1 MGLFKTQPE
10 PEKNTQTLFE
20 EPKKDP
26 IPVPAPLPPKP
37 RKETIIEKGI
47 TVAGRIFG
55 EGAIQVGGCVEGEI
69 HVEGSVFVAGSGC
82 IKGPVEARTIRVAGS
97 IEGNVVAH
105 DRVRL
110 EKTGSIIGD
119 VTTASLVIEDGGRLN
134 GRSTMEKLPDNPV
147 EDIDTMLDDDLLFG
161 QNDGGIVVD

>member
-1 MGLFKTQPE
+1 MGLFKTQSE
-10 PEKNTQTLFE
+10 PEKNPQTLFE

-26 IPVPAPLPPKP
+26 VPVPAPLPPKP

-47 TVAGRIFG
+47 TVAGKIFG

-69 HVEGSVFVAGSGC
+69 NVEGSVFVAVSGL
-82 IKGPVEARTIRVAGS
+82 IKGPVVARTIRVAGS
-97 IEGNVVAH
+97 IEGSVAAR

-119 VTTASLVIEDGGRLN
+119 VTTASLIIEEGGRLN
-134 GRSTMEKLPDNPV
+134 GRSTMETADNPV
-147 EDIDTMLDDDLLFG
+147 EDIDTMLDNDLLFR
-161 QNDGGIVVD
+161 QSDDDPIVD